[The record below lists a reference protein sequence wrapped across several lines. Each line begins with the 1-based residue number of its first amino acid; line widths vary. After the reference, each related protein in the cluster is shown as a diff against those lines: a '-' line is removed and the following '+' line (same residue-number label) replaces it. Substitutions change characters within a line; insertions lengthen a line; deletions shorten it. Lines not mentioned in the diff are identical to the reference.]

1 MYVYFP
7 SIVSDVGVKGTI
19 TPCDVHFAA
28 RFCLQ
33 LSAPLFEACFPPPP
47 PLFYIY
53 FYFSKLF
60 PLVMRA
66 VMSLPSLFS
75 AKKVLEIR
83 TRGAEI

>member
-47 PLFYIY
+47 PTFLYLLLF
-53 FYFSKLF
+53 FKTLSFSNEGCY
-60 PLVMRA
+60 V
-66 VMSLPSLFS
+66 PSFFVFS
-75 AKKVLEIR
+75 QKGFGNKN
-83 TRGAEI
+83 